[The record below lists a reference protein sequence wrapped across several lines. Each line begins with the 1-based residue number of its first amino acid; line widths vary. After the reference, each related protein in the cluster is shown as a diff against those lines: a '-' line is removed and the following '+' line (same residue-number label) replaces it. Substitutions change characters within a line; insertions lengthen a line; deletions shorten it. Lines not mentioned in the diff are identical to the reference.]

1 MKKGMLMIMIFLVA
15 LVPAA
20 VGAKTVTISV
30 SQFVEHPALDAVL
43 KGFQDYLGGQ
53 KMDVTYNV
61 HNAQANMAT
70 ANQIGHQIMG
80 EKPDMILAIA
90 TPTAQACAQALKKS
104 PHMQKTPLLFT
115 AVTDPVSAGLVKNL
129 QQPGANITGVSDM
142 LPVGR
147 HLAMVKE
154 FLPGMKRMGF
164 LYNAGEVNSKILVP
178 LFRSEARKVNVEIV
192 EATVSKSSDVFQA
205 VKSLVG
211 KVDAVFIPTD
221 NTVVSALES
230 AIKVCEQSKLPLF
243 NADVDS
249 VKRGSIAA
257 MGFDYYQHGFQTGA
271 MAQRI
276 LQGAD
281 PAVTPVET
289 QEMLQLHI
297 NKRAAQKMGITI
309 PEALLKRADKIYN

>member
-1 MKKGMLMIMIFLVA
+1 MKKNIFILCVA
-15 LVPAA
+15 LMALLPAM
-20 VGAKTVTISV
+20 GHSQTPTISV

-43 KGFQDYLGGQ
+43 KGFQDYL
-53 KMDVTYNV
+53 KANALDVKYNV

-80 EKPDMILAIA
+80 EKPNMILAIA
-90 TPTAQACAQALKKS
+90 TPTAQACAQALKKA

-129 QQPGANITGVSDM
+129 EKPGANITGVSDM

-147 HLAMVKE
+147 HLEMVKT
-154 FLPGMKRMGF
+154 FMPKIKRLGF
-164 LYNAGEVNSKILVP
+164 LYNAGEANSKILVP
-178 LFRSEARKVNVEIV
+178 LFQAEAKKLGFSMV
-192 EATVSKSSDVFQA
+192 EATVSKSSDVYQA

-211 KVDAVFIPTD
+211 KVDAVYIPTD

-257 MGFDYYQHGFQTGA
+257 MGFDYYQHGYQTGA
-271 MAQRI
+271 MAKRI
-276 LQGAD
+276 LQGGD
-281 PAVTPVET
+281 PALTPVET
-289 QEMLQLHI
+289 QETLELHI
-297 NKRAAQKMGITI
+297 NVSAARKMGVQV
-309 PEALLKRADKIYN
+309 PAALLKKADKIYE

>member
-1 MKKGMLMIMIFLVA
+1 MKKIIIILTIVMVA
-15 LVPAA
+15 IAA
-20 VGAKTVTISV
+20 AMAQAQSYQISV

-43 KGFQDYLGGQ
+43 KGFQDYMAA
-53 KMDVTYNV
+53 KKVDVIYHV

-80 EKPDMILAIA
+80 EHPDMILAIA

-104 PHMQKTPLLFT
+104 PQMQKTPMLFT
-115 AVTDPVSAGLVKNL
+115 AVTDPVSAGLVKDL
-129 QQPGANITGVSDM
+129 QHPGANITGVSDM

-147 HLAMVKE
+147 HLTMVKA
-154 FLPGMKRMGF
+154 FIPGLKRLGF

-178 LFRSEARKVNVEIV
+178 LFQAEAKNMGFEVV
-192 EATVSKSSDVFQA
+192 EATVSKSSEVYQA

-230 AIKVCEQSKLPLF
+230 AIKVCEQNKLPLF

-257 MGFDYYQHGFQTGA
+257 MGFDYYQHGAQTGA
-271 MAQRI
+271 LAQRI
-276 LQGAD
+276 LMGAD
-281 PAVTPVET
+281 PAVTPVEF
-289 QEMLQLHI
+289 QEKLQLHI
-297 NKRAAQKMGITI
+297 NAQAAKKMGVDI
-309 PEALLKRADKIYN
+309 PVDLLKKADKVYE

>member
-1 MKKGMLMIMIFLVA
+1 MNKKLFALILVLMCIG
-15 LVPAA
+15 PAMA
-20 VGAKTVTISV
+20 MAQPRTISV

-43 KGFQDYLGGQ
+43 KGFQDYMAAQ
-53 KMDVTYNV
+53 SFEVKYNI

-90 TPTAQACAQALKKS
+90 TPTAQACAQALKKA
-104 PHMQKTPLLFT
+104 PHMQKTPMLFT

-129 QQPGANITGVSDM
+129 EKPGANITGVSDM
-142 LPVGR
+142 LPVAK
-147 HLAMVKE
+147 HLEMVKA
-154 FLPGMKRMGF
+154 FLPEMKRLGF

-178 LFRSEARKVNVEIV
+178 LFQAEAKKLGVEMV
-192 EATVSKSSDVFQA
+192 EATVSKSSEVFQA

-211 KVDAVFIPTD
+211 KVDAVYIPTD

-230 AIKVCEQSKLPLF
+230 AIKVCEQNKLPLF

-271 MAQRI
+271 MALRI
-276 LQGAD
+276 FKGSD
-281 PAVTPVET
+281 PAMTPVET
-289 QEMLQLHI
+289 QETLQLHI
-297 NKRAAQKMGITI
+297 NLAAAKKMGVKV
-309 PEALLKRADKIYN
+309 PEALLKKADKTYP

>member
-1 MKKGMLMIMIFLVA
+1 MKRYMLIIPIA
-15 LVPAA
+15 LMALTASMVQAQSYR
-20 VGAKTVTISV
+20 VSV

-43 KGFQDYLGGQ
+43 KGFQDNLRENGVAV
-53 KMDVTYNV
+53 DYNV

-80 EKPDMILAIA
+80 ENPDLILAIA

-115 AVTDPVSAGLVKNL
+115 AVTDPVGAGLVKDL
-129 QQPGANITGVSDM
+129 KQPGANITGVSDM
-142 LPVGR
+142 LPVNR
-147 HLAMVKE
+147 HLMMVQT
-154 FLPGMKRMGF
+154 FLPQIERLGF
-164 LYNAGEVNSKILVP
+164 LYNAGEVNSKVLVP
-178 LFRSEARKVNVEIV
+178 LFQAEAKKLGFEVV
-192 EATVSKSSDVFQA
+192 EAAISKSSEVYQA

-230 AIKVCEQSKLPLF
+230 AIKVCEQNRLPLF

-249 VKRGSIAA
+249 VKRGSVAA
-257 MGFDYYQHGFQTGA
+257 MGFDYYKHGRQTGELA
-271 MAQRI
+271 RRI

-281 PAVTPVET
+281 PATTAVEF
-289 QEMLQLHI
+289 QEKLQLHI
-297 NKRAAQKMGITI
+297 NSQAAARMGVAV
-309 PEALLKRADKIYN
+309 PAELLDAADKVYQ